1 MDFYRFGAVC
11 FLALWSFSLTSS
23 MPVTQE
29 KEGRFLDF
37 EKLFSDPN
45 TQIAA
50 LAGLGV
56 VALAA
61 NNVLSGNDRI
71 RIRPNLGFNYNPETS
86 ALTPSLTANVQVG
99 DGHVAPSF
107 NVGGQFDPNNNGIPV
122 APVVGTGLNIGDSS
136 GAFNPAVT
144 SNFAL
149 QNGQANAQ
157 FGGGANIGSLDL
169 GNGGTDFENLLDFSQ
184 IGNLLQGR

>member
-1 MDFYRFGAVC
+1 MDFYRFGTVC

-61 NNVLSGNDRI
+61 NNVLSGMTESGSGPIWDSIIIPKLVHLPHLCQPMFRLETDMWL
-71 RIRPNLGFNYNPETS
+71 PLLTS
-86 ALTPSLTANVQVG
+86 ADNLIPITMESL
-99 DGHVAPSF
+99 
-107 NVGGQFDPNNNGIPV
+107 
-122 APVVGTGLNIGDSS
+122 
-136 GAFNPAVT
+136 
-144 SNFAL
+144 
-149 QNGQANAQ
+149 
-157 FGGGANIGSLDL
+157 
-169 GNGGTDFENLLDFSQ
+169 
-184 IGNLLQGR
+184 

>member
-1 MDFYRFGAVC
+1 MDFYRFGTVC

-23 MPVTQE
+23 MPVTHE
-29 KEGRFLDF
+29 REGRFLDF

-86 ALTPSLTANVQVG
+86 ALTPSLSANVQVIK
-99 DGHVAPSF
+99 
-107 NVGGQFDPNNNGIPV
+107 N
-122 APVVGTGLNIGDSS
+122 
-136 GAFNPAVT
+136 
-144 SNFAL
+144 SN
-149 QNGQANAQ
+149 
-157 FGGGANIGSLDL
+157 
-169 GNGGTDFENLLDFSQ
+169 
-184 IGNLLQGR
+184 

>member
-56 VALAA
+56 FALAA

-71 RIRPNLGFNYNPETS
+71 RIRPNLGLNYNPETS
-86 ALTPSLTANVQVG
+86 ALTPSLSANVQVNK
-99 DGHVAPSF
+99 S
-107 NVGGQFDPNNNGIPV
+107 
-122 APVVGTGLNIGDSS
+122 
-136 GAFNPAVT
+136 
-144 SNFAL
+144 
-149 QNGQANAQ
+149 
-157 FGGGANIGSLDL
+157 
-169 GNGGTDFENLLDFSQ
+169 
-184 IGNLLQGR
+184 

>member
-1 MDFYRFGAVC
+1 M
-11 FLALWSFSLTSS
+11 
-23 MPVTQE
+23 
-29 KEGRFLDF
+29 DF

-86 ALTPSLTANVQVG
+86 ALTPSLSANVQVIK
-99 DGHVAPSF
+99 
-107 NVGGQFDPNNNGIPV
+107 N
-122 APVVGTGLNIGDSS
+122 
-136 GAFNPAVT
+136 
-144 SNFAL
+144 SN
-149 QNGQANAQ
+149 
-157 FGGGANIGSLDL
+157 
-169 GNGGTDFENLLDFSQ
+169 
-184 IGNLLQGR
+184 

>member
-1 MDFYRFGAVC
+1 MDFYRFGTVC
-11 FLALWSFSLTSS
+11 LLALWTFSLTSS

-86 ALTPSLTANVQVG
+86 ALTPSLSANVQVNKNSNQILYR
-99 DGHVAPSF
+99 APF
-107 NVGGQFDPNNNGIPV
+107 
-122 APVVGTGLNIGDSS
+122 
-136 GAFNPAVT
+136 
-144 SNFAL
+144 
-149 QNGQANAQ
+149 
-157 FGGGANIGSLDL
+157 
-169 GNGGTDFENLLDFSQ
+169 
-184 IGNLLQGR
+184 